1 MNRGRT
7 IWLGLLL
14 LGLLVGL
21 LLRTPRRAPEGSAP
35 EPRAAPSSPRSGD
48 ESGEFEIE
56 VADPSEVGITP
67 RPAAQSPGSNDA
79 FATEAELNQAL
90 AAAWATDPAR
100 ALALSEEGE
109 KRFGESSRAVERRL
123 YEIKALVKLGRIGS
137 ARTRAERYL
146 AAYPPGP
153 MTNEV
158 ERLTGVHRRPQPEKP
173 Q

>member
-7 IWLGLLL
+7 IWLALLA

-21 LLRTPRRAPEGSAP
+21 LLRTPKTTPEGSRP
-35 EPRAAPSSPRSGD
+35 EPGASPSSPRSSD
-48 ESGEFEIE
+48 EGAEFEIE
-56 VADPSEVGITP
+56 IADPGEVGIAP
-67 RPAAQSPGSNDA
+67 RAAAANPGAPNV
-79 FATEAELNQAL
+79 FATEAELNQTL
-90 AAAWATDPAR
+90 AAAWMTDPSR

-109 KRFGESSRAVERRL
+109 KRFGESPRAVERRL

-137 ARTRAERYL
+137 ARTKAERYL

-158 ERLTGVHRRPQPEKP
+158 ERLTGVHRRPAADSQ
-173 Q
+173 